1 MSRKTPTTKGRFPK
15 HVQVTLLGILCV
27 VSSFSLG
34 IRTAGNLETVAPS
47 EAGGIRLTGD
57 IDNDGQVTV
66 EDAIDIL
73 EIAQG
78 YESATPQQLLAD
90 PNGDGSLTVE
100 DALRILQDL
109 ASR

>member
-1 MSRKTPTTKGRFPK
+1 MARKHTSPFQISKQL
-15 HVQVTLLGILCV
+15 QVLAIGALCV

-34 IRTAGNLETVAPS
+34 IRTAGDIETVAPS

-57 IDNDGQVTV
+57 INDDGKVTI
-66 EDAIDIL
+66 EDAIAIL
-73 EIAQG
+73 EVAQG

-90 PNGDGSLTVE
+90 PNADGHLTVE
-100 DALRILQDL
+100 DAMRILQDL

>member
-1 MSRKTPTTKGRFPK
+1 MSHKRTSSFSIAKQL
-15 HVQVTLLGILCV
+15 QVFVIGTLCI

-34 IRTAGNLETVAPS
+34 IKTAGDIQTVAPS
-47 EAGGIRLTGD
+47 EAGGIRVSGD
-57 IDNDGQVTV
+57 INSDNSVTI
-66 EDAIDIL
+66 EDVIQIL

-78 YESATPQQLLAD
+78 YEDPSPEQLKGD
-90 PNGDGSLTVE
+90 PNADGHLTVE